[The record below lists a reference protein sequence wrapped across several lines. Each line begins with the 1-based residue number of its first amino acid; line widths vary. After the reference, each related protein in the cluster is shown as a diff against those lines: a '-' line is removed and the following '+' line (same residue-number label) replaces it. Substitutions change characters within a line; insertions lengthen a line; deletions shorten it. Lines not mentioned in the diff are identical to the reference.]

1 MVFVIGERINIF
13 NIFETIDLNDNNLK
27 KKLRNKESLIEKR
40 L

>member
-27 KKLRNKESLIEKR
+27 MKN
-40 L
+40 

>member
-27 KKLRNKESLIEKR
+27 IKN
-40 L
+40 

>member
-1 MVFVIGERINIF
+1 MVFVIEERIIIF